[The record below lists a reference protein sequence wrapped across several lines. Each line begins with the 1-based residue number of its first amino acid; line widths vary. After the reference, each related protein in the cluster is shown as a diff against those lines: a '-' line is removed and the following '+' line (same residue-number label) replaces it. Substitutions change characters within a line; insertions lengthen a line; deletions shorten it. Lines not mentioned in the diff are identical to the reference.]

1 MTDIR
6 SVSQYRVLFENIEPW
21 QAAEWLLRDLYGY
34 RLMGP
39 NNYLP
44 ADKER
49 LANALVA
56 WALMVTRQ
64 REDASWL

>member
-1 MTDIR
+1 MTSIR
-6 SVSQYRVLFENIEPW
+6 SVSQYRVLFESVQPW
-21 QAAEWLLRDLYGY
+21 QASEWILRDLHGY
-34 RLMGP
+34 RLMGR